1 MKFYVCS
8 LLASAA
14 IAMPA
19 FAAPTSVVAE
29 EQDNSSEV
37 ALAFSEGTL
46 FNPLAAPDVCKTVN
60 LDDTQKASLKQAY
73 YEFAKQKNTLSA
85 EVKNA
90 MLDVLH
96 TFMDT
101 ASTKDDANN
110 SLTAAKTAMGNLG
123 DAVGTLQVKIF
134 YDILKPEQREPAFKC
149 AMAWAKM
156 KKAQKLKE
164 ICAGMGQPKPPQKP
178 NSNPA
183 P

>member
-19 FAAPTSVVAE
+19 FAAPTSVEV
-29 EQDNSSEV
+29 EQDNNSEI

-46 FNPLAAPDVCKTVN
+46 FNPLAAPDVCATVG

-101 ASTKDDANN
+101 ASTKDDANK
-110 SLTAAKTAMGNLG
+110 SLTAAKTAMGNMG
-123 DAVGTLQVKIF
+123 DAMGALQVKIF
-134 YDILKPEQREPAFKC
+134 YDILKPEQRQPAFKC
-149 AMAWAKM
+149 AMAWVKM
-156 KKAQKLKE
+156 KKTEKLKQ
-164 ICAGMGQPKPPQKP
+164 ICAGLGNQKP
-178 NSNPA
+178 NP
-183 P
+183 PTP